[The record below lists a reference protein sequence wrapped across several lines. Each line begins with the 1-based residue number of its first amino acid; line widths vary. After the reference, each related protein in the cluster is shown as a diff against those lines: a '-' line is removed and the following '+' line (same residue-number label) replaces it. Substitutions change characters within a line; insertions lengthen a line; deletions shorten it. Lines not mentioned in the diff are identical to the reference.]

1 MHAKCTKRIKD
12 NLSTNKNFFQIR
24 KNNFAVT
31 SVVFILYP
39 RNLKKVLFDH
49 KVLILI
55 KLSMRHLINV
65 LLKKAK
71 LFMTKKGGKNIA
83 KKFLYYFFAFS

>member
-1 MHAKCTKRIKD
+1 MHAKSTKRIKD
-12 NLSTNKNFFQIR
+12 NLSANKNFFQIR

-55 KLSMRHLINV
+55 KLSMQHLINV
-65 LLKKAK
+65 LLKKAE
-71 LFMTKKGGKNIA
+71 LFMTKKGEKNIA

>member
-1 MHAKCTKRIKD
+1 MHAKSTKRIKD
-12 NLSTNKNFFQIR
+12 NLSANKNFFQIR
-24 KNNFAVT
+24 KNNFVVT
-31 SVVFILYP
+31 SVFFILYP
-39 RNLKKVLFDH
+39 RNLN

-55 KLSMRHLINV
+55 KLSMQHLINV